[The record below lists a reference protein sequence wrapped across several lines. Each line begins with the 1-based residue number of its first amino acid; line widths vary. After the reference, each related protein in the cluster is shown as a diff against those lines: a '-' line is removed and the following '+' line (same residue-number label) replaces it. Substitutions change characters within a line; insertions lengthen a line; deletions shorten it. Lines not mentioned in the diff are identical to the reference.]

1 MELNLHNGWAAINQI
16 IEILED
22 KDRHDLVDVLKSIL
36 GDSDTDEIETDSDD
50 EIISVEKEG
59 SYKISVDRDG
69 NLSLI

>member
-1 MELNLHNGWAAINQI
+1 M
-16 IEILED
+16 ED